1 MIYGNKFLY
10 YGKDFSD
17 IDLFLQEAQYNDS
30 SLFTPLFEGSN
41 VVFLDEGVIGDKIK
55 GAIRNIG
62 SFIKEFFKRIKGIIE
77 EKFRKI
83 KIRKAEKKINN
94 KLSVAPFKMEFY
106 DYDLLLMEIESDF
119 EFGKLE
125 SVIGG
130 IIDST
135 KKEFK
140 TFRKDFETP
149 QDEINRKAKEGN
161 EHYQKIK
168 DVHDTIDRI
177 MNDGKDR
184 RDTVSATQFWNELIE
199 KIDKKIVNGFPDIMM
214 SGLGNNMT
222 NNSDVKTFKK
232 EFDEYCEDALNKKK
246 QLVLIDST
254 YKAEALLKQSNATH
268 AVEYKSKLLKI
279 CDQYEKEL
287 NAILKDIE
295 DMQKDESSLIIQN
308 SGFISFLNAFKSAIN
323 KSIFPAL
330 THVSARITGYVSR
343 LAKQCNTLDDIIAGN
358 IPNQNIKEFEYKRFN
373 YEHK

>member
-30 SLFTPLFEGSN
+30 FLFTPLFEGSN
-41 VVFLDEGVIGDKIK
+41 IAFLDEGAIGDKIK

-62 SFIKEFFKRIKGIIE
+62 SFVKEFFKRIKGIIE

-83 KIRKAEKKINN
+83 KIRKAERKVNN
-94 KLSVAPFKMEFY
+94 KLSVTPFKMEFY
-106 DYDLLLMEIESDF
+106 DYDLLLVGIESDF

-149 QDEINRKAKEGN
+149 QDELNRKAKEGN

-214 SGLGNNMT
+214 SDLGNNMT
-222 NNSDVKTFKK
+222 KNSNVETFKK
-232 EFDEYCEDALNKKK
+232 EFDEYCEDTLNKKK
-246 QLVLIDST
+246 RLVLIDST
-254 YKAEALLKQSNATH
+254 YKAEALLKQSNATL

-287 NAILKDIE
+287 NAVLKDIE

-308 SGFISFLNAFKSAIN
+308 GGFISFLNAFKSAIN
-323 KSIFPAL
+323 KSVFPAL
-330 THVSARITGYVSR
+330 THVSARVTGYVSR

-358 IPNQNIKEFEYKRFN
+358 IPNQKY
-373 YEHK
+373 